1 MAKVTIKRKCVMVA
15 RNAARKSSMSRETGT
30 SVFIKRCY
38 GSYRLIAVMVSDK
51 QRSCRDLF
59 AEAQKMASREL
70 KMWNKKRHWERM
82 ARKHKIRGAHRMAV
96 SWFYGM
102 LKANGGVMVERVKE
116 REESVRNTW
125 YKAVCFD
132 SCSAEGESRM
142 MWEKKSR
149 RRAGEVRRWES
160 GEDLGRNMHRSCK
173 RVEKYAYLPIK
184 SIEKYAC

>member
-15 RNAARKSSMSRETGT
+15 RNAARKSSMSRETGR
-30 SVFIKRCY
+30 SVFIKRYY
-38 GSYRLIAVMVSDK
+38 GRYRLIGVVVSES
-51 QRSCRDLF
+51 QRSCRDMF

-116 REESVRNTW
+116 SMKSDGFVRRMVVPMPNESMMRW
-125 YKAVCFD
+125 
-132 SCSAEGESRM
+132 GERSMKRDGM
-142 MWEKKSR
+142 AR
-149 RRAGEVRRWES
+149 RRKVVLRGLCFGE
-160 GEDLGRNMHRSCK
+160 
-173 RVEKYAYLPIK
+173 I
-184 SIEKYAC
+184 